1 MIIEL
6 PCIERDN
13 EPKRFSSPP
22 VSLFNLDYPER
33 VIEADEDGVIIQP
46 PLAIYDNIPEILSI
60 KKVQYNLHEL
70 IPPLE
75 GILLESEKGALHHFW
90 KLLMDSL
97 RKRLEDAI
105 KCPIC
110 DEGARFGTEVYMTA
124 FIDEQKPALASQH
137 IMSCYVYNE
146 LGYSTLDQLVDISN
160 INLVA
165 TDPLQWVKS
174 KVPKLHA
181 IEDTYWKEE
190 LLAKNCEYF

>member
-1 MIIEL
+1 
-6 PCIERDN
+6 
-13 EPKRFSSPP
+13 
-22 VSLFNLDYPER
+22 
-33 VIEADEDGVIIQP
+33 
-46 PLAIYDNIPEILSI
+46 
-60 KKVQYNLHEL
+60 
-70 IPPLE
+70 
-75 GILLESEKGALHHFW
+75 
-90 KLLMDSL
+90 MDSL

-181 IEDTYWKEE
+181 IEDAYWKEE